1 MALTAWSGNAASAA
15 RRSLVSR
22 DATIAAAVFVLAA
35 IWGALFYSEFVK
47 AGRHSFF
54 YQSYFEP
61 AIMLAC
67 GKGFLISER
76 QPPAL
81 RAFLLEQTDRFSCD
95 QLPPQLSLG
104 TKGLYQSAWRYL
116 MTAVGLTWRM
126 VGISWSRLAV
136 LGGVL
141 FGATAALAY
150 LICRQIAGRAA
161 SVVCAAALVVSTLQ
175 LTNLPNLRDYAKAP
189 FTLALALILIAM
201 VVRPW
206 RPRAILLLS
215 LAYGLVMGLGYGF
228 RTDLLID
235 VPPFFITL
243 ALFMPGGV
251 LRNLAVKIAAAAL
264 FVAGFLAAGWPII
277 VSVVGGGG
285 CQWHAFLLGLTT
297 PFNEALGVSGGAY
310 DWGHFYRDEYM
321 WTNVSSY
328 AARFRPD
335 LGYIDYCSHEYDVAS
350 WEYARQILVTFPAD
364 MVTRAYAS
372 VLHVLNLPFEHVDPP
387 FAGHAVLL
395 YSVRAHVLEA
405 LDHTGLLLASVFVL
419 AISWSSL
426 RLALFALFVIV
437 YFGGYPAIQFLP
449 RHYFPFE
456 LVSWVMLAFLVE
468 RAITS
473 TAGLVRDTPTVTAT
487 MRRVVTTTSGGIRRM
502 AACMVLVP
510 VLLLGPLV
518 VLRAY
523 QNRRATRML
532 ESYVTSPTAPASS
545 LRIVPGHVRVP
556 LDPIAR
562 ALTSG
567 VSPTEPGHPV
577 TRFVEAVL
585 DPAVCRPDATV
596 TFRYDSAR
604 PDIDFSHT
612 VRLRSTGTGE
622 GVTRVFEAVYS
633 GFQGV
638 EVSDDSAGCL
648 RDIAVLTDL
657 DRLPL
662 LLSAQLPSGWQ
673 SEPQYQRITR
683 LR

>member
-1 MALTAWSGNAASAA
+1 MPLTAWHGNAALAV
-15 RRSLVSR
+15 RRSHVSR
-22 DATIAAAVFVLAA
+22 DAAIAAVVFVLAG
-35 IWGALFYSEFVK
+35 IWGALFYAEFVK
-47 AGRHSFF
+47 AGRHPFF

-61 AIMLAC
+61 AVMLAC
-67 GKGFLISER
+67 GRGFHISER

-95 QLPPQLSLG
+95 QLPPQLTVG
-104 TKGLYQSAWRYL
+104 TKGLYQGAWRYL
-116 MTAVGLTWRM
+116 MTAVGVTWRI
-126 VGISWSRLAV
+126 VGVSWSRLAV
-136 LGGVL
+136 LCGVL

-215 LAYGLVMGLGYGF
+215 LAYGLVMGVGYGF

-235 VPPFFITL
+235 IPPFFLTL
-243 ALFMPGGV
+243 ALFIPGGL
-251 LRNLAVKIAAAAL
+251 LRHLGVKIAAAAL

-277 VSVVGGGG
+277 VSVVGRGG
-285 CQWHAFLLGLTT
+285 CQWHPFLLGLTT
-297 PFNEALGVSGGAY
+297 PFNEALGVGGGAY

-328 AARFRPD
+328 ASRFRPD
-335 LGYIDYCSHEYDVAS
+335 LGYIEYCSHEYDVAS
-350 WEYARQILVTFPAD
+350 WEYVRQILVTFPAD
-364 MVTRAYAS
+364 MVTRAYGS
-372 VLHVLNLPFEHVDPP
+372 VLHVRNLPFQHIDPP
-387 FAGHAVLL
+387 FASHGVLL
-395 YSVRAHVLEA
+395 YQMRALVLEA
-405 LDHTGLLLASVFVL
+405 LDHTGLLLAAVFVL
-419 AISWSSL
+419 AISWSGL
-426 RLALFALFVIV
+426 RLALFAVFVIV

-456 LVSWVMLAFLVE
+456 IVTWVILAFLVE
-468 RAITS
+468 RAI
-473 TAGLVRDTPTVTAT
+473 AFAAALVRDTSTVTAT
-487 MRRVVTTTSGGIRRM
+487 MRQAVTTTNGGIRRM
-502 AACMVLVP
+502 VACMVLVP
-510 VLLLGPLV
+510 LLLLGPLL

-523 QNRRATRML
+523 QNRRATRLL
-532 ESYVTSPTAPASS
+532 ESYVTSPIAPASS
-545 LRIVPGHVRVP
+545 LRIVPGHVPVS
-556 LDPIAR
+556 LDTIAR
-562 ALTSG
+562 TLTPG

-577 TRFVEAVL
+577 TRFVEAIL
-585 DPAVCRPDATV
+585 DPVVCKPETTV

-612 VRLRSTGTGE
+612 VVLRSTGTGD
-622 GVTRVFEAVYS
+622 GVTRIFEAVYS

-648 RDIAVLTDL
+648 RDLALLTDL

-662 LLSAQLPSGWQ
+662 LLSTQLPGGWR
-673 SEPQYQRITR
+673 SEPQYQRLTR
-683 LR
+683 LQ